1 MIGNNVREARFEVGE
16 FEERSQKKKTKDKGE
31 KKVFCKEGKT
41 KRENGGFF
49 FVLGDNCGE
58 I

>member
-1 MIGNNVREARFEVGE
+1 LRGE
-16 FEERSQKKKTKDKGE
+16 NSRRDLKKKNDKGE

-49 FVLGDNCGE
+49 FVLGDKCGE
-58 I
+58 M